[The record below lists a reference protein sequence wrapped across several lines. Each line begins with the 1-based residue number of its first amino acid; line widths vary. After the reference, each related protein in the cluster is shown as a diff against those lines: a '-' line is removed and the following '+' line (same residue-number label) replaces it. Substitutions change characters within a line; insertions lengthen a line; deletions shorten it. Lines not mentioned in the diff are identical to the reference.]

1 MQTLT
6 ATRTDPRARLHPEIA
21 FCPLPHLHRDELR
34 AAWAIFTPLL
44 HEVDAGRLP
53 VHPYPYG
60 SRGPAE
66 ADELRAR
73 AGFVKNAQYTWTTV
87 SHGKG
92 GGGGSGGGNGGSS
105 GARL

>member
-1 MQTLT
+1 M
-6 ATRTDPRARLHPEIA
+6 RAAAAAGCGGAGARRKPCLSPPPP
-21 FCPLPHLHRDELR
+21 CRDELR